1 MVTSGPRNPGP
12 VLQLKALEPT
22 GVRTPALNCRQ
33 LSLVKS
39 REARKMPSVENH
51 SVLDLVVGLVREEK
65 LHVVDGNANG
75 KKRIIR

>member
-1 MVTSGPRNPGP
+1 MVTSGPLNPGL
-12 VLQLKALEPT
+12 VLQLRVSQPT

-51 SVLDLVVGLVREEK
+51 SVLDLVDGLVREEK

>member
-1 MVTSGPRNPGP
+1 MVTSGPRNPGL
-12 VLQLKALEPT
+12 VLQLKASEPT

-51 SVLDLVVGLVREEK
+51 SVLDLVVGLVREER